1 VAHGLR
7 RNGPSLTRRQFGIA
21 AGALTIAFSLAPA
34 AAGEPAKLPGSLD
47 RNRMLDAWLRLDA
60 TGAVTVYTGKVE
72 LGQGI
77 LTAFEQIV
85 ADELDV
91 APKRIRIISGDTKE
105 TPDEGFTSGSQ
116 SIEYGGTALRHVCA
130 EARRILVDLAL
141 KRSRLEGKVAD
152 SEIMVVDGTILLGSP
167 RRKVTYWQLAGEA
180 RRELHR
186 EATGTVSPKPPEAHQ
201 LIGTSRPRRDIP
213 AKVMGEPAYIQDMRL
228 PGMLFGRILRP
239 PSYTAD
245 LFTVDTA
252 RVETLPG
259 VVAVVRDGRFLGVLA
274 TREEQAIAA
283 REALRSA
290 AAWRAGTPL
299 PASGKIIDAI
309 QAFRNDVREIS
320 EKGEGQDLPNQPNWR
335 SLVARYSRPFI
346 AHASIGPSCALAQ
359 MREGRLTVWTH
370 SQGVFPLRRDL
381 GKALDLDES
390 KIRVIHVQGSGCYG
404 HNGADDAALDAA
416 LLARA
421 ANGRPVKLQWMRD
434 DEFAWEPYGPGMVA
448 SVGARL
454 DEHGKIVAWGYDVH
468 SNTHSTRPGQHG
480 GCNLLAAW
488 HLANPKSPS
497 PPELIPLPAGG
508 GDRNAIPLYDFP
520 WQKVLHHF
528 IRPMPIRVSA
538 LRALG
543 GYCNVFAIESFMDEL
558 ALAAGADPVEFR
570 LRHLSDPRGRAVIE
584 AVTKEAGWTPRAPG
598 GNGEGRGLGFAKYK
612 NLSAYVAVVAEV
624 TVDRDSGA
632 VHVMKAWAAID
643 AGQTVNPDGLINQ
656 TEGGIV
662 QATSWTLKEEV
673 AFDANGIISRD
684 WSSYPIL
691 TFPELPEIKVTVIDR
706 PGERSLGAG
715 EAAQGP
721 TAAAIANAVAH
732 AAGARIRDLPLLP
745 ERVKTALG

>member
-7 RNGPSLTRRQFGIA
+7 LDGPSLTRRQFGIA
-21 AGALTIAFSLAPA
+21 AGALTIAFSFSPA
-34 AAGEPAKLPGSLD
+34 AAEPAKLPGSLEH
-47 RNRMLDAWLRLDA
+47 NRMLDAWLRVDA
-60 TGAVTVYTGKVE
+60 SGAVTVFTGKVE

-91 APKRIRIISGDTKE
+91 APKRIKIISGDTGE

-116 SIEYGGTALRHVCA
+116 SIEYGGTALRHACA
-130 EARRILVDLAL
+130 EARGILIDLAL
-141 KRSRLEGKVAD
+141 KRFRLDGKVASSD
-152 SEIMVVDGTILLGSP
+152 IAVVDGTIRIGAP
-167 RRKVTYWQLAGEA
+167 HHQVTYWQLAREA

-186 EATGTVSPKPPEAHQ
+186 EATGTLAPKPPEALK
-201 LIGTSRPRRDIP
+201 LIGTSRQRRDIP
-213 AKVMGEPAYIQDMRL
+213 AKVMGRPSYIQDMRL
-228 PGMLFGRILRP
+228 PGMLFGRVLRP
-239 PSYTAD
+239 PNYTAE
-245 LFTVDTA
+245 LVTVDMA

-259 VVAVVRDGRFLGVLA
+259 VVALVRDGRFLGVLA
-274 TREEQAIAA
+274 KREEQAIAA

-290 AAWRAGTPL
+290 ASWRPGTPL
-299 PASGKIIDAI
+299 PPEGQILDAI
-309 QAFRNDVREIS
+309 QAFRNDVKEIS
-320 EKGEGQDLPNQPNWR
+320 EKGQGRDLPNAPNWR
-335 SLVARYSRPFI
+335 SFAARYSRPFI

-359 MREGRLTVWTH
+359 MQEGRLTVWTH

-381 GKALDLDES
+381 AKALDLDES

-404 HNGADDAALDAA
+404 HNGADDVALDAA

-421 ANGRPVKLQWMRD
+421 AKGRPVKLQWMRD
-434 DEFAWEPYGPGMVA
+434 DEFAWEPFGPGMVA

-454 DEHGKIVAWGYDVH
+454 DEQGKIVAWAYDVH
-468 SNTHSTRPGQHG
+468 SNTHSTRPGQQG

-488 HLANPKSPS
+488 HLANPKPPA
-497 PPELIPLPAGG
+497 PPEMIPLPAGG

-520 WQKVLHHF
+520 WQKVIHHF

-558 ALAAGADPVEFR
+558 ALGAGADPVEFR

-584 AVTKEAGWTPRAPG
+584 AAAQEAGWTAGPAG
-598 GNGEGRGLGFAKYK
+598 GTGEGRGLGFAKYK
-612 NLSAYVAVVAEV
+612 NLSAYVAVVAEAS
-624 TVDRDSGA
+624 VDRDTGA
-632 VHVMKAWAAID
+632 VRVRKAWAAID
-643 AGQTVNPDGLINQ
+643 AGQCVNPDGLVNQ

-662 QATSWTLKEEV
+662 QSTSWTLKEEV
-673 AFDANGIISRD
+673 AFDANGITSRD

-691 TFPELPEIKVTVIDR
+691 TFPELPEIKVRVIDR

-715 EAAQGP
+715 EAVQGP
-721 TAAAIANAVAH
+721 MAAAIANAVAH
-732 AAGARIRDLPLLP
+732 ATGARIRDLPLLP
-745 ERVKTALG
+745 ERVKAALG

>member
-1 VAHGLR
+1 MAGGLR
-7 RNGPSLTRRQFGIA
+7 SNGPTLTRRQFGVA
-21 AGALTIAFSLAPA
+21 VGTLTIAFSLAPA
-34 AAGEPAKLPGSLD
+34 SAEPAKLPGSLEN
-47 RNRMLDAWLRLDA
+47 NRMLDAWLRIDA
-60 TGAVTVYTGKVE
+60 AGAVTVFTGKVE

-91 APKRIRIISGDTKE
+91 APKRLKIISGDTGQ

-116 SIEYGGTALRHVCA
+116 SIEYGGTALRYACA
-130 EARRILVDLAL
+130 EARSILLNLAL
-141 KRSRLEGKVAD
+141 KRFRLDGKVAD
-152 SEIMVVDGTILLGSP
+152 SEITVVDGTILVGSP
-167 RRKVTYWQLAGEA
+167 KRKVTYWQLAGETQ
-180 RRELHR
+180 RELHR
-186 EATGTVSPKPPEAHQ
+186 EATGAISPKPPEAHK

-213 AKVMGEPAYIQDMRL
+213 GKVMGVASYIQDMRL
-228 PGMLFGRILRP
+228 PGMLFGRIVRP
-239 PSYTAD
+239 PTYTAE
-245 LFTVDTA
+245 LVAVDTA
-252 RVETLPG
+252 RVEKLPG

-274 TREEQAIAA
+274 KREEQAIAA
-283 REALRSA
+283 REALRGA
-290 AAWRAGTPL
+290 ATWGPGTPL
-299 PASGKIIDAI
+299 PPSSAILDAI

-320 EKGEGQDLPNQPNWR
+320 EKGDGHDLPNEPHWR
-335 SLVARYSRPFI
+335 GFVARYSRPFI

-359 MREGRLTVWTH
+359 MQDGRLTVWTH

-381 GKALDLDES
+381 AKALDLDES
-390 KIRVIHVQGSGCYG
+390 RVRAIHVQGSGCYG

-421 ANGRPVKLQWMRD
+421 ARGRPVKLQWMRD
-434 DEFAWEPYGPGMVA
+434 DEFAWEPFGPGMVA

-454 DEHGKIVAWGYDVH
+454 EEQGKIVAWAYDVH
-468 SNTHSTRPGQHG
+468 SNTHSTRPGQQN

-488 HLANPKSPS
+488 HLASPKAPS
-497 PPELIPLPAGG
+497 PPEMIPQPAGG

-558 ALAAGADPVEFR
+558 ASAAGADPVEFR

-584 AVTKEAGWTPRAPG
+584 AATKEAGWTPGAAG
-598 GNGEGRGLGFAKYK
+598 GNGQGRGLGFAKYK

-632 VHVMKAWAAID
+632 VRVTKATAAID
-643 AGQTVNPDGLINQ
+643 AGQAVNPDGLVNQ

-662 QATSWTLKEEV
+662 QSTSWTLKEQV
-673 AFDANGIISRD
+673 TFDPAGITSRD
-684 WSSYPIL
+684 WSTYPIL
-691 TFPELPEIKVTVIDR
+691 TFPELPEIKVMVIDR

-732 AAGARIRDLPLLP
+732 ATGARLRDLPLLP
-745 ERVKTALG
+745 ERVKVAMG